1 METPTEV
8 SRTKAFGCAITQYAY
23 TSPALGG
30 TKATFSVITPPPEA
44 GGAGAPLPALY
55 WLSGLTCTDQNFI
68 TKAGAAAHAAAARL
82 IIVAPDTS
90 PRGAGAPGEEDGW
103 DFGTGAGFYVDA
115 VTPGFGAYQMETYVT
130 VELPAAVAAAVA
142 ARGEVAL
149 DGARRSVAGHS
160 MGGHGALT
168 LALRHPG
175 LYASASAFSPVA
187 HPTACPWGVKAFT
200 GYLGGDA
207 AAAAGWATH
216 DATELMAA
224 RGKPLYPS
232 TPIRV
237 EQGAADGFW
246 ADGQLRGDE
255 FVDACKAAG
264 QLVEWHLREGYD
276 HSYHFIATFLGE
288 HVALHAAAL
297 AAAAEKKGGD

>member
-1 METPTEV
+1 ME
-8 SRTKAFGCAITQYAY
+8 S
-23 TSPALGG
+23 
-30 TKATFSVITPPPEA
+30 
-44 GGAGAPLPALY
+44 
-55 WLSGLTCTDQNFI
+55 
-68 TKAGAAAHAAAARL
+68 
-82 IIVAPDTS
+82 
-90 PRGAGAPGEEDGW
+90 
-103 DFGTGAGFYVDA
+103 
-115 VTPGFGAYQMETYVT
+115 YVT
-130 VELPAAVAAAVA
+130 AELPAVVGAALA

-149 DGARRSVAGHS
+149 DATRRSVAGHS

-175 LYASASAFSPVA
+175 MYASASAFSPVA

-200 GYLGGDA
+200 GYLGAPPASEA
-207 AAAAGWATH
+207 AWATH

-224 RGKPLYPS
+224 RGEPLYPS

-246 ADGQLRGDE
+246 ADGQLRGDD
-255 FVDACKAAG
+255 FVAACTAAG
-264 QLVEWHLREGYD
+264 QPVEWHLREGYD

-297 AAAAEKKGGD
+297 AAAAGKKGGD